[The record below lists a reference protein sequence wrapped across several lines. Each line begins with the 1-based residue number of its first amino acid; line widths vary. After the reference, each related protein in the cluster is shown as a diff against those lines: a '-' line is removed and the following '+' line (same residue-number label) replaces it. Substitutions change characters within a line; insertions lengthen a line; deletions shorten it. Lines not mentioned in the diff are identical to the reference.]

1 MNSDSKKKI
10 TAAFM
15 IGYFTSLLQNEM
27 IGEEEQP
34 NRDQIFLIMA
44 LNAKIFS
51 TMSDL
56 HSDLFGESFPN
67 VNFIKSM
74 DDLKVTLSDL
84 SEMISEKIQRGG
96 ESFLEISFLCGGF
109 LGISETVDT
118 KPSERHKLEDIIYN
132 LLSELEVNLCWNDLN
147 KIIND
152 LTSYKIDLRRNSR
165 DQLFSMICGSHIKH
179 QTIYEIQNLLE
190 TNSYY
195 QNSAFA

>member
-27 IGEEEQP
+27 IGEEDQP
-34 NRDQIFLIMA
+34 NRDPFFLMMA
-44 LNAKIFS
+44 LNVKIFS

-56 HSDLFGESFPN
+56 HSDLFGESFPSI
-67 VNFIKSM
+67 NFIKSM
-74 DDLKVTLSDL
+74 DDLKVALSDL

-109 LGISETVDT
+109 LGMSETVDP
-118 KPSERHKLEDIIYN
+118 KPSEIHKLEDIIYN
-132 LLSELEVNLCWNDLN
+132 LLSELEVNLCWNDLD